1 MSEECQTCKS
11 SAIICTG
18 QTAHR
23 CSKRGVQPLGQ
34 EKITRRITDFQEIRK
49 SYAKTLHYLHNY
61 VAVLVLRRKQDT
73 FCKNNS
79 NLEMIGP

>member
-1 MSEECQTCKS
+1 MKE
-11 SAIICTG
+11 APG
-18 QTAHR
+18 
-23 CSKRGVQPLGQ
+23 L
-34 EKITRRITDFQEIRK
+34 
-49 SYAKTLHYLHNY
+49 NY